1 MNVCDERRPFR
12 LVRVQ
17 AASLLVWRRCSD
29 TSRACDWNRRPL
41 EGEQN
46 DVVGPGSA
54 VAVVNH
60 GRSMAV
66 SSRNGSMIGIGCAG
80 LLAAAPVPLPAAQP
94 VRAAE
99 SALVQSIRAAQ
110 VASAYGMVTS
120 IYRSPAHNRAVGGV
134 PNSFHL
140 AGRAIDV
147 ARRPGVSHFQVAAM
161 LRKAGYDLIE
171 SIDEGDHSH
180 FAFRVPGAEGQM
192 AAAAVEPAPV
202 AEKPKPNLVLADD
215 HGELLL
221 DLAPKPTL
229 LAGAAS
235 GPGNSSLR

>member
-1 MNVCDERRPFR
+1 
-12 LVRVQ
+12 
-17 AASLLVWRRCSD
+17 
-29 TSRACDWNRRPL
+29 
-41 EGEQN
+41 
-46 DVVGPGSA
+46 
-54 VAVVNH
+54 
-60 GRSMAV
+60 
-66 SSRNGSMIGIGCAG
+66 MIGIGCAG

-202 AEKPKPNLVLADD
+202 AEKPKPKLVLADD

-235 GPGNSSLR
+235 GPGNSSLRKSSR